1 LAYSGEVE
9 LGLVAVVLFVMLMF
23 TRRRLAEVEKRARE
37 LKDELRTLELRIT
50 AKADEDRR
58 RLAALESAVS
68 EGAVASPPAPQPS
81 AAEAPALASH
91 TGAAIDASAPAS
103 VPQPLPAP
111 PEQTGSPSQPESR
124 PPSQD
129 PLQSRPSSPELP
141 RQQAAA
147 APSGRTPPTRVSPD
161 PSTPR
166 DPLEPALTFVRELLF
181 GGNTVVRAGIVV
193 LLVGVVLLLRWASEH
208 ALLPIE
214 GRLAGAAALAIA
226 LVVIGYRQR
235 DARPGFARTL
245 QGGGVAGLYL
255 VVFFAFRTYAL
266 LPAPLAFALLAGI
279 ALASGTLAVAQ
290 DSTSLLFIAQV
301 FGFLAPLL
309 ASTGQGSHVGLFSYY
324 LLLNIVVATVA
335 WFKAWRSINLLGF
348 AFTFGIASAW
358 GVLRYEPQHFVTT
371 EPFLIAFFLLY
382 VAIPVFFALRHPGDH
397 GWVDGTLVF
406 GTPLAALALQWALV
420 HERPFAMAYSAL
432 AMAALYVGLA
442 HFIHRRAPERL
453 ATLGEAFL
461 PIGVGFATLAIPYG
475 LDDHNLTGA
484 AWALEGA
491 GLYWV
496 GVRQKR
502 WLSRAAGFVLQ
513 FLAGGALALDP
524 VRPTGAIPLLNT
536 WFLAGLLLGVSS
548 LFVAA
553 HAYRARAAIA
563 REWQLAQVL
572 IPWGLLF
579 VLGAGL
585 GEIDARVPVAV
596 QPGAEI
602 AWLGAVALILE
613 LVAGAREWQA
623 GRYPGLALWLAMIF
637 FLGRHHYDFDVQPF
651 ARGGYLGWPIYAL
664 AMGTILRR
672 FVPRAPRFVQF
683 AHPLALWLWT
693 AFCISLADQ
702 LVADVAH
709 FDRNYVM
716 AASLTVIVAVVLG
729 VLVLAQKTSWLVGRE
744 PVLYVRFGLTGLIAL
759 LLVRVL
765 QADVTQ
771 PGSNTPLPYLPVA
784 NALDLALL
792 LSFAAAFV
800 WIRRGAD
807 VLPATESEPLVPRQ
821 LRLLASIALAALAFV
836 SWNSLLARSVHH
848 FADLPWDAEALWTSV
863 PLQVA
868 FSLSWTLIALG
879 LMIYAHRRAIRP
891 AWFTGASL
899 LALVVLKLFVLD
911 LAELS
916 SGAKIG
922 TFLGVGLLLLTI
934 GALAPVPPSAAS
946 PVAPQPSPPEPP
958 PRPSQHP
965 EAGT

>member
-1 LAYSGEVE
+1 VADVE

-23 TRRRLAEVEKRARE
+23 TRRRLTAVEKRAQD
-37 LKDELRTLELRIT
+37 LKDELTLLEMKVT

-58 RLAALESAVS
+58 RWAALESALA
-68 EGAVASPPAPQPS
+68 EQATASTPDLQPS
-81 AAEAPALASH
+81 AAGEPQPAPAASIPEPALPSPQI
-91 TGAAIDASAPAS
+91 AAASPSPPAQQPASAPPSRSPKPAA
-103 VPQPLPAP
+103 VPPV
-111 PEQTGSPSQPESR
+111 GW
-124 PPSQD
+124 
-129 PLQSRPSSPELP
+129 
-141 RQQAAA
+141 
-147 APSGRTPPTRVSPD
+147 TPPAVPA
-161 PSTPR
+161 STVAPR
-166 DPLEPALTFVRELLF
+166 DPLEPTIAFVRELLF

-214 GRLAGAAALAIA
+214 ARLAGAAALAIA
-226 LVVIGYRQR
+226 LIVIGFRQR
-235 DARPGFARTL
+235 DARPGFSVTL

-266 LPAPLAFALLAGI
+266 LPAPLAFGLLAAI
-279 ALASGTLAVAQ
+279 AVASGTLAVAQ
-290 DSTSLLFIAQV
+290 DATSLLFIAQV

-309 ASTGQGSHVGLFSYY
+309 ASTGKGSHVGLFSYY
-324 LLLNIVVATVA
+324 LVLNIVVAAVA

-358 GVLRYEPQHFVTT
+358 GVLRYEAQHFATT

-382 VAIPVFFALRHPGDH
+382 VAIPVFFALRHPGNR

-406 GTPLAALALQWALV
+406 GTPLAVLALQWALV
-420 HERPFAMAYSAL
+420 HDRPFAMAYTAL
-432 AMAALYVGLA
+432 AMAAIYVGLA
-442 HFIHRRAPERL
+442 FFIHRRAPGRL
-453 ATLGEAFL
+453 AALGEAFL

-502 WLSRAAGFVLQ
+502 WLSRAAGFALQ

-524 VRPTGAIPLLNT
+524 VRPAAALPLLNT

-548 LFVAA
+548 LFIAA
-553 HAYRARAAIA
+553 HAYRYRAELT

-572 IPWGLLF
+572 IAWGLLF
-579 VLGAGL
+579 VLGAGF
-585 GEIDARVPVAV
+585 GEIDARVPLSV
-596 QPGAEI
+596 QPGAQI

-613 LVAGAREWQA
+613 LVASAREWQP
-623 GRYPGLALWLAMIF
+623 GRYPGLALWFAMIF

-664 AMGTILRR
+664 AMGVILWR

-683 AHPLALWLWT
+683 AHPLGLWLWT

-702 LVADVAH
+702 LVADLAH

-716 AASLTVIVAVVLG
+716 AASLSVLVAVVLA
-729 VLVLAQKTSWLVGRE
+729 VLVLAHKPAWPIGRE
-744 PVLYVRFGLTGLIAL
+744 PVLYVRFGSTGLVAL

-765 QADVTQ
+765 QVDVTQ
-771 PGSNTPLPYLPVA
+771 PGSNSPLPYLPIA
-784 NALDLALL
+784 NALDVALL
-792 LSFAAAFV
+792 LSFATVFA
-800 WIRRGAD
+800 WSRRGDD
-807 VLPATESEPLVPRQ
+807 VVPATPPEPLVPQQ
-821 LRLLASIALAALAFV
+821 LRLFASIALAVLAFV
-836 SWNSLLARSVHH
+836 SWNSLLARTVHH
-848 FADLPWDAEALWTSV
+848 FAHLPWDAEALWNSV

-868 FSLSWTLIALG
+868 FSLSWTLIALA
-879 LMIYAHRRAIRP
+879 LMIFANRRAIRP
-891 AWFTGASL
+891 AWFTGAAL
-899 LALVVLKLFVLD
+899 LALVVVKLFLLD

-934 GALAPVPPSAAS
+934 GALAPVPPSAAT
-946 PVAPQPSPPEPP
+946 PAAPDPPLPEPT
-958 PRPSQHP
+958 PRPSEHP